1 MFDNQKMNAVA
12 MVVMVAL
19 SALAGI
25 AVMGASTAHDTAGND
40 TVIVDKTGNAGSYD
54 SIQPAVDNASDGG
67 YVHIHPATYNTS
79 VNLTTANLT
88 FENANVS
95 EGNVTIDATNTS
107 SGVAF
112 RNPNDYNYTV
122 GDNVTL
128 KEASIG
134 GGSGLSGDYSWTD
147 KYAGIPLWAIV
158 IGTLLIVGYGYMKM
172 DE

>member
-1 MFDNQKMNAVA
+1 MFDNQKVNAVG
-12 MVVMVAL
+12 MVLMVAL

-40 TVIVDKTGNAGSYD
+40 TVIVDKDGNNGNYT
-54 SIQPAVDNASDGG
+54 SIQNAVDNSSKGD
-67 YVHIHPATYNTS
+67 YVHIYPATYNTS
-79 VNLTTANLT
+79 VNLTTGNLT

-107 SGVAF
+107 SGIAF
-112 RNPNDYNYTV
+112 RNPSDYNYTV
-122 GDNVTL
+122 GENVTV
-128 KEASIG
+128 KEASVS

-147 KYAGIPLWAIV
+147 EYAGIPLWAIV

-172 DE
+172 EE